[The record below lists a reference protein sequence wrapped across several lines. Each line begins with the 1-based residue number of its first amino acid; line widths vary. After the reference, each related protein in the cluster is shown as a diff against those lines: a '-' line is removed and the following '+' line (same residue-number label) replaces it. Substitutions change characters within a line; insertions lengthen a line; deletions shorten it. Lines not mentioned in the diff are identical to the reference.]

1 VLRRRR
7 WRRRHC
13 CPQDRGG
20 ATRCRAPTWEDLL
33 PHATPSLSSSAGEG
47 PAEKE
52 EEEGTEREK

>member
-1 VLRRRR
+1 MLRS
-7 WRRRHC
+7 RRRHC

-33 PHATPSLSSSAGEG
+33 PHATPSLSSSSAGEE